1 MRKDV
6 KLKNKLLLIFMVFA
20 LLVSALNLAN
30 PRLTFAEQREI
41 TVFSWEDYIDESLL
55 EVFEEETG
63 IKVNYYTF
71 AGNEEMYNEVLKDPN
86 ACNLLCPSEY
96 MIQKMKDEDL
106 IKPYDIPDSYS
117 ENVAD
122 IIDGVFSDLGFY
134 TQDGKTYAC
143 GYMWGTMGFVYNMEA
158 ISLEDLNSWGV
169 IAEPL
174 LKNKVTIKDSVRD
187 TYIMAVGAVYEEE
200 LENLKTT
207 LDPLS
212 KEYNVKLTEIFNRRD
227 DKTIELVENFLQ
239 GARQNLYGFEVD
251 SGKNDIV
258 TGKIDVNFAWSGDA
272 VAAIDEGDLAGATLG
287 YAVPD
292 EGSNVWFDGFV
303 MTKNTNGQKEQDCV
317 EFLDFICSPESAVL
331 NMDYIG
337 YTSVIAG
344 QEVFDYVNECYTAES
359 IVISSEDY
367 SELDPEEQKEYGLLN
382 GEYYSQIDTDL
393 YGELVYDPQ
402 GVYLQTYKIE
412 NGARVDDEIWE
423 VNKVDLKYFFDPT
436 ATGDEYVIYSSET
449 GRALYAQYADAETIN
464 RCAMMDNFGPD
475 DLARINAMWN
485 RVKLITLSTTTI
497 IIIVS
502 IIVLLILLAVIL
514 KYKSVIFKT
523 NEKIPAR
530 KARRI
535 KKGYKIIKIQRL

>member
-1 MRKDV
+1 
-6 KLKNKLLLIFMVFA
+6 
-20 LLVSALNLAN
+20 
-30 PRLTFAEQREI
+30 
-41 TVFSWEDYIDESLL
+41 
-55 EVFEEETG
+55 
-63 IKVNYYTF
+63 
-71 AGNEEMYNEVLKDPN
+71 
-86 ACNLLCPSEY
+86 
-96 MIQKMKDEDL
+96 
-106 IKPYDIPDSYS
+106 
-117 ENVAD
+117 
-122 IIDGVFSDLGFY
+122 
-134 TQDGKTYAC
+134 
-143 GYMWGTMGFVYNMEA
+143 MWGTMGFVYNMET
-158 ISLEDLNSWGV
+158 ISMEDLNSWSV

-212 KEYNVKLTEIFNRRD
+212 KEYNVQLTEIFNRRD
-227 DKTIELVENFLQ
+227 DETIEKVETFLQ
-239 GARQNLYGFEVD
+239 NARQNLYGFEVD

-303 MTKNTNGQKEQDCV
+303 MTKNTQGQKEQDCI
-317 EFLDFICSPESAVL
+317 EFLNFICSPESAVL

-359 IVISSEDY
+359 VIISSEEY
-367 SELDPEEQKEYGLLN
+367 SELDEEEQKEYGLLN
-382 GEYYSQIDTDL
+382 GEYYSKIDEDL

-412 NGARVDDEIWE
+412 NGVRIDDEVWE
-423 VNKVDLKYFFDPT
+423 VYEVDLKYFFDPT
-436 ATGDEYVIYSSET
+436 ATGDEYVIYSSEL
-449 GRALYAQYADAETIN
+449 GRGLYAQYADAETIN
-464 RCAMMDNFGPD
+464 RCAIMDNFGPD

-497 IIIVS
+497 ILIVS
-502 IIVLLILLAVIL
+502 AIVVLVVLIIVL
-514 KYKSVIFKT
+514 KYRNVIFKT
-523 NEKIPAR
+523 SEKVPNR

-535 KKGYKIIKIQRL
+535 KKGYKIIKIQKL